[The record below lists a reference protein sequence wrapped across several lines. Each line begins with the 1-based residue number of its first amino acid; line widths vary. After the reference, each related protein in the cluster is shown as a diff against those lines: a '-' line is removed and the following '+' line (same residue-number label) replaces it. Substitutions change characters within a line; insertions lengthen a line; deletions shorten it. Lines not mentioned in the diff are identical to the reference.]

1 VELKTTDV
9 GIIVFARMNSSRLP
23 HKAMKKMGSF
33 PLVERVLRRA
43 QLTGHQVVLA
53 TSDRSDDTILEITAI
68 NAGMHCFR
76 GSEDHVLERA
86 VLASEKF
93 GFKAFARLCG
103 DRPLFSIKEMK
114 FAITAWK
121 NAESAEKPDLITNHY
136 PEKCVRGLTTEI
148 INTQTLRNQLEN
160 NPDAKQQEHLTAGF
174 YSHPERYTIKS
185 LKPRYMRWSKHS
197 GFAVDTEQDFKVISQ
212 FIDRHPGLDY
222 ELEAE
227 EVELTK

>member
-1 VELKTTDV
+1 MELKTTDV

-43 QLTGHQVVLA
+43 QLTGYQVVLA
-53 TSDRSDDTILEITAI
+53 TSDKSEDTILEKIAI
-68 NAGMHCFR
+68 NAGVDCFR

-93 GFKAFARLCG
+93 GFSAFARLCG
-103 DRPLFSIKEMK
+103 DRPFFSIKEMK
-114 FAITAWK
+114 FAIAASE
-121 NAESAEKPDLITNHY
+121 NAESAEKPDLITNDY
-136 PEKCVRGLTTEI
+136 PKKCVRGLTTEI

-160 NPDAKQQEHLTAGF
+160 NPDAELQEHLTAGF
-174 YSHPERYTIKS
+174 YNHPERYTIKS
-185 LKPRYMRWSKHS
+185 LKPRYTRWSKHS
-197 GFAVDTEQDFKVISQ
+197 GFAVDTEQDLKVISQ
-212 FIDRHPGLDY
+212 FIHKHPDLDY

-227 EVELTK
+227 EVELIK

>member
-33 PLVERVLRRA
+33 PLVERVLHRA

-53 TSDRSDDTILEITAI
+53 TSDKSDDNILEITAI

-114 FAITAWK
+114 FAIAAWV

-136 PEKCVRGLTTEI
+136 PEKCVRGLTTEV
-148 INTQTLRNQLEN
+148 INTKTLRLQLEN
-160 NPDAKQQEHLTAGF
+160 NPDAEQQEHLTAGF
-174 YSHPERYTIKS
+174 YRHPELYHIKS
-185 LKPRYMRWSKHS
+185 LKPRYAKWSKHP
-197 GFAVDTEQDFKVISQ
+197 GFAVDTEEDFKVISQ
-212 FIDRHPGLDY
+212 FIHKHPDLDY

-227 EVELTK
+227 EVELIK

>member
-53 TSDRSDDTILEITAI
+53 TSDKSEDDILEITAI

-76 GSEDHVLERA
+76 GSEDRVLERA

-114 FAITAWK
+114 FAIAAWV
-121 NAESAEKPDLITNHY
+121 NAKSAEKPDLITNHY
-136 PEKCVRGLTTEI
+136 PEKCVRGLTTEV
-148 INTQTLRNQLEN
+148 INAKTLRLQLEN
-160 NPDAKQQEHLTAGF
+160 NPDAEQQEHLTTGF

-185 LKPRYMRWSKHS
+185 LKPRYTRWLKHS

-212 FIDRHPGLDY
+212 FIHKHPDLDY
-222 ELEAE
+222 ELKAE
-227 EVELTK
+227 EVELIK